1 MRSKVI
7 LHYLGLIAV
16 SLGLFM
22 LVPLAFSI
30 YHQESDSLAFA
41 ISTILSLATGFTL
54 WRCNRPDSKGLYVK
68 EVFVI
73 VALGWV
79 FASLFSSIAYMI
91 SGVLPNFIDAFF
103 ESISGY
109 TTTGATVLSSL
120 DTQPHGIL
128 LWRSMTQWLGGLGII
143 MFFVVLFPMVG
154 VGASQ
159 LVVAETP
166 GQQGDKITSRIRD
179 TFKVLWF
186 LYILL
191 TLAELILLNLAGMP
205 FFDAVTISL
214 STTATGGFAPSDL
227 SIAAYNSPLIEG
239 IVIFFMVAAGVNFG
253 LYYLFIWKRQPRQL
267 LGNSEFRLYIAILVI
282 ATIAIN
288 VDLVVNMG
296 LPFTQAFRE
305 SSFQTTSL
313 VTTTGFA
320 TADFNAWP
328 TFARSAALVLMVFG
342 ASAGST
348 GGALKIVRLLV
359 LVKYAYQRV
368 MKILNPQRVFLL
380 KINNKVVPDS
390 VISKVLAMTILYFL
404 TIWVGF
410 LVMSAIGLD
419 FETALSS
426 VTSCLGNVGPGLNL
440 VGPMENYMEI
450 PVLGKVMLM
459 FCMLA
464 GRVELFTVYAL
475 FLPSFWK
482 WS

>member
-1 MRSKVI
+1 MRPRAV
-7 LHYLGLIAV
+7 LRYLGLLSV

-22 LVPLAFSI
+22 LIPLAFSI
-30 YHQESDSLAFA
+30 YHQESDSVAFG
-41 ISTILSLATGFTL
+41 ISTALSILTGLVL
-54 WRCNRPDSKGLYVK
+54 WRLNPLEVKKLYLK
-68 EVFVI
+68 EVLVI

-79 FASLFSSIAYMI
+79 IASLFSSIAYMA

-103 ESISGY
+103 ESASGY

-120 DTQPHGIL
+120 DAQPHGIL

-143 MFFVVLFPMVG
+143 MFFVVLFPMIG
-154 VGASQ
+154 AGASQ

-166 GQQGDKITSRIRD
+166 GQQGDKLTSRIRD
-179 TFKVLWF
+179 TFKVLWV

-191 TLAELILLNLAGMP
+191 TLAELVLLEFAGMP
-205 FFDAVTISL
+205 LFDAFTISL
-214 STTATGGFAPSDL
+214 STTATGGFAPTDL
-227 SIAAYNSPLIEG
+227 SIAAYNSPIIEG
-239 IVIFFMVAAGVNFG
+239 IIILFMVAAGVNFG
-253 LYYLFIWKRQPRQL
+253 LYYLFIWKRQPRSL
-267 LGNSEFRLYIAILVI
+267 FGNSEFKLYIAILVI

-296 LPFTQAFRE
+296 LPFVQALRE
-305 SSFQTTSL
+305 SSFQTASL

-328 TFARSAALVLMVFG
+328 TFARSATLVLMVFG

-368 MKILNPQRVFLL
+368 LKILNPKRVILL
-380 KINNKVVPDS
+380 KVNNKVVPES
-390 VISKVLAMTILYFL
+390 VISKVAAMTILYFL
-404 TIWVGF
+404 TIWMGF

-426 VTSCLGNVGPGLNL
+426 VTSCLGNVGPGLNM
-440 VGPMENYMEI
+440 VGPMENYIAI
-450 PVLGKVMLM
+450 PILGKVMLI
-459 FCMLA
+459 FFMLA
-464 GRVELFTVYAL
+464 GRVELFTFYAL
-475 FLPSFWK
+475 FVPSFWK
-482 WS
+482 WD